1 MSILLERRTL
11 RRGARLAAAILLL
24 AAVPAAA
31 QDGETSQI
39 TDAGSSTE
47 QPAGQNG
54 APVSGTTSTTIVTP
68 AKSTGAAAVAE
79 LRVAGA
85 SPGDALLGHRIKVQV
100 QNLAALA
107 GEGRIR
113 PDSLVLF
120 INGRAIA
127 DAVGA
132 RVGDSGNELEFAL
145 AYTGA
150 SSQAWLA
157 AFDDIRDRRGELR
170 GPVRVGVGYASG
182 LEAPPARAGAPVMIQ
197 FQPYDQMRFNAT
209 VAGLILALGL
219 FGWLVVRSGVLRDSA
234 EESELPVHE
243 RPFSLGRAQAAAW
256 FFAIFASFLYIR
268 LVTLSYDSLNTEALI
283 LLGLGLA
290 TQAGAGIVD
299 TSRRTKARTT
309 IAELGPQV
317 AQMKAQ
323 AAEMQARE
331 EQLGATGDPTAKM
344 LLASTRA
351 ATEVKIDDAAR
362 QLASAKAQ
370 LGGARS
376 QNFFLDLVSDGE
388 GVSLH
393 RFQMVAWTTVL
404 IGIYLV
410 EVSQKLAMPQFST
423 TLLGLMGI
431 SSTAY
436 VGFKPGERQ
445 GSSPASAE
453 PSSDGSLTPEEV
465 LKRTVPTDELRGLD
479 PKPQPE
485 PSTA

>member
-1 MSILLERRTL
+1 MSILPERNAL
-11 RRGARLAAAILLL
+11 PRGARLAAAMFLL

-31 QDGETSQI
+31 QGARTSPAA
-39 TDAGSSTE
+39 DAV
-47 QPAGQNG
+47 QPAG
-54 APVSGTTSTTIVTP
+54 GTTSPAPVVTQ
-68 AKSTGAAAVAE
+68 AKTTGAAAVAD
-79 LRVAGA
+79 LRVASA
-85 SPGDALLGHRIKVQV
+85 SPGSARLGHRLRVRF
-100 QNLAALA
+100 QNLDALIAA
-107 GEGRIR
+107 GRIN

-120 INGRAIA
+120 VNGRAIR
-127 DAVGA
+127 DAAGA

-157 AFDDIRDRRGELR
+157 AFDEVRGGRGQLR
-170 GPVRVGVGYASG
+170 GRVRVGVGYAGG

-268 LVTLSYDSLNTEALI
+268 LVTLSYDSLNAEALV

-299 TSRRTKARTT
+299 ASRRTRARAT

-317 AQMKAQ
+317 AQMRAQ
-323 AAEMQARE
+323 AAEMKARE
-331 EQLGATGDPTAKM
+331 DLLGAAGDPTARM
-344 LLASTRA
+344 LLSSTRA
-351 ATEVKIDDAAR
+351 ATEVKIGDAER
-362 QLASAKAQ
+362 QVRAAKAQ

-393 RFQMVAWTTVL
+393 RFQMVAWTAVL

-410 EVSQKLAMPQFST
+410 EVSQKLAMPQFSA

-445 GSSPASAE
+445 GSSPAPAQPAS
-453 PSSDGSLTPEEV
+453 GGVLTPEDV
-465 LKRTVPTDELRGLD
+465 LKRTVPTDEMRGLGS
-479 PKPQPE
+479 KPQPQ
-485 PSTA
+485 PAPAS